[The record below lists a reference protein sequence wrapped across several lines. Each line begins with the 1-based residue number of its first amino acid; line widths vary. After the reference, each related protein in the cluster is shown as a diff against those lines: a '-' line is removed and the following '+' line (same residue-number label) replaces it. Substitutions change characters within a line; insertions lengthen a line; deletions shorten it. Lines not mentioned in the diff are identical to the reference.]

1 MVTGKNLVYILTAI
15 ALITAT
21 YFFLFPDKEKQIKKQ
36 LHRLTEYATKQ
47 QDEPTLTSLKKSKQI
62 GALFADTGI
71 LKIRTPEIEGN
82 FSRKELTDRITLAR
96 NAFTS
101 LNLSFYDVNIQFST
115 ETVAEVLLT
124 MRLLGRMGADDI
136 ADVQEVRI
144 VIQKQEGKWLF
155 TGVEIVEV
163 LEK

>member
-1 MVTGKNLVYILTAI
+1 MVTGKNLVYLVTAI
-15 ALITAT
+15 ALVTAT
-21 YFFLFPDKEKQIKKQ
+21 CFFLFPNKEKQIKKQ

-47 QDEPTLTSLKKSKQI
+47 QDEPTLTSLKKSAQI

-71 LKIRTPEIEGN
+71 LKIHTPEIEGN
-82 FSRKELTDRITLAR
+82 FSRKELTDRIILAR
-96 NAFTS
+96 NYFTS
-101 LNLSFYDVNIQFST
+101 LNVSFYDISIQFSA

-124 MRLLGRMGADDI
+124 MRLLGKMGADDI

-144 VIQKQEGKWLF
+144 VIRKREGKWLF